1 MNRIMEGW
9 YQYCHQCKAPHASY
23 YKGTDEYLCAEC
35 EDFART
41 LIATQE
47 ALEET
52 DASEQS

>member
-23 YKGTDEYLCAEC
+23 YKGTDEYLCEEC

-52 DASEQS
+52 DES